1 MGVRRIAA
9 VVSLLLASA
18 SACAADVST
27 SVATPAP
34 ATAPLSAQ
42 PAAQPPQLFSKPMV
56 FRGTL
61 GDKQV
66 QLSIRPKN
74 PADEG
79 LEGEYFVFGSSQKVL
94 LAGDGEGDALLL
106 EESENGKDISG
117 QWDGKLEGD
126 TLSGNWTSADF
137 SITRPFVLKVLPTSA
152 PVPAKKT
159 TGTR

>member
-1 MGVRRIAA
+1 MTAMRRIAA
-9 VVSLLLASA
+9 IVSLLLAA
-18 SACAADVST
+18 GAHAADVST
-27 SVATPAP
+27 PVSTPAP
-34 ATAPLSAQ
+34 ASTPLQSAE
-42 PAAQPPQLFSKPMV
+42 PPPQLFSKPMV

-79 LEGEYFVFGSSQKVL
+79 LEGEYFVFGSSQNVL

-137 SITRPFVLKVLPTSA
+137 SVTRPFVLKVLSTSA
-152 PVPAKKT
+152 PVPAKKA
-159 TGTR
+159 TGAR

>member
-1 MGVRRIAA
+1 MTAMRRIAVA
-9 VVSLLLASA
+9 MSLLLASA
-18 SACAADVST
+18 GACAVD
-27 SVATPAP
+27 TPVQP
-34 ATAPLSAQ
+34 AQPTAQ
-42 PAAQPPQLFSKPMV
+42 PAAQTPQLFGKPMV

-94 LAGDGEGDALLL
+94 LAGDGEGDALFL
-106 EESENGKDISG
+106 EESVNGKDVSG

-126 TLSGNWTSADF
+126 TLSGSWTSADF
-137 SITRPFVLKVLPTSA
+137 SVTRPFVLKILPTSA
-152 PVPAKKT
+152 PVPAKKA
-159 TGTR
+159 TGAR

>member
-1 MGVRRIAA
+1 VRRIATI
-9 VVSLLLASA
+9 VSLLLASA
-18 SACAADVST
+18 GAYAADVSAPMST
-27 SVATPAP
+27 SAAASAP
-34 ATAPLSAQ
+34 VQSAE
-42 PAAQPPQLFSKPMV
+42 PPPQLFSKPMV

-66 QLSIRPKN
+66 QLSIRPKD

-94 LAGDGEGDALLL
+94 LAGDDEGDALLL

-137 SITRPFVLKVLPTSA
+137 SVTRPFVLKVLSTSA
-152 PVPAKKT
+152 PVPAKKA

>member
-1 MGVRRIAA
+1 MTAVHRIATI
-9 VVSLLLASA
+9 VSLLLASA
-18 SACAADVST
+18 GAYAADAS
-27 SVATPAP
+27 APAP
-34 ATAPLSAQ
+34 ASIPVPAQ
-42 PAAQPPQLFSKPMV
+42 VAPPQLFSKPMV

-106 EESENGKDISG
+106 EESENGTDISG

-137 SITRPFVLKVLPTSA
+137 SVTRPFVLKVLPTST
-152 PVPAKKT
+152 PVPAKKAA
-159 TGTR
+159 GTR

>member
-1 MGVRRIAA
+1 MRRIAA
-9 VVSLLLASA
+9 IVPLLLAA
-18 SACAADVST
+18 AGAHAADVST
-27 SVATPAP
+27 PVSTPASVS
-34 ATAPLSAQ
+34 APLQSAE
-42 PAAQPPQLFSKPMV
+42 PPPQLFGKPMV

-79 LEGEYFVFGSSQKVL
+79 LEGEYFIFGSSQKVL

-137 SITRPFVLKVLPTSA
+137 SITRPFVLKVLSTSA
-152 PVPAKKT
+152 PAPAKKA